1 MQDLTGKCVKVE
13 NEKQAELLQIEAFK
27 QGFSWSKG
35 KVISY
40 KDAVFFTFHRDKS
53 ISYNKLDFYDGDG
66 QEIHYKNFNFV
77 DLFIPEKPTLEAA
90 ALDLL
95 KEEEKQRG
103 LERSQYFK
111 NLNELNAELQ
121 QMDEKNTQLKTY
133 LFFASGL
140 IAFLMYC
147 LIFGEH
153 C

>member
-13 NEKQAELLQIEAFK
+13 NERQAKILQLEAFK
-27 QGFSWSKG
+27 QGFKWLGGKKLSYLDSK
-35 KVISY
+35 Y
-40 KDAVFFTFHRDKS
+40 FYFDFNKS
-53 ISYNKLDFYDGDG
+53 IGYSKNAVVDGL
-66 QEIHYKNFNFV
+66 ESINFV

-103 LERSQYFK
+103 LERNQYFK

>member
-13 NEKQAELLQIEAFK
+13 NEQQAELLQKEAFK
-27 QGFSWSKG
+27 QGFKWLDG
-35 KVISY
+35 KKLCYLKAKYFYFS
-40 KDAVFFTFHRDKS
+40 FNNS
-53 ISYNKLDFYDGDG
+53 ISYSRVDNKHAKGW
-66 QEIHYKNFNFV
+66 EEVNFV
-77 DLFIPEKPTLEAA
+77 DLFIPVKPTLETA

-95 KEEEKQRG
+95 EEEEKQRG

-140 IAFLMYC
+140 IAFLIYC
-147 LIFGEH
+147 LVFGEH

>member
-1 MQDLTGKCVKVE
+1 MQDLTGKCVKVK
-13 NEKQAELLQIEAFK
+13 NERQAELLQLEAFK
-27 QGFSWSKG
+27 QGFKWNSGSKDV
-35 KVISY
+35 KYENSKY
-40 KDAVFFTFHRDKS
+40 FCF
-53 ISYNKLDFYDGDG
+53 
-66 QEIHYKNFNFV
+66 YKNKTICFGREPKLKFRDINYV

-140 IAFLMYC
+140 IAFLIYC

>member
-13 NEKQAELLQIEAFK
+13 NEAQAELLQLEAFK
-27 QGFSWSKG
+27 QGFTWTSGSTEPKNIHG
-35 KVISY
+35 RYFSFHKDKLMTFCETRSLYAESY
-40 KDAVFFTFHRDKS
+40 K
-53 ISYNKLDFYDGDG
+53 L
-66 QEIHYKNFNFV
+66 IHYV
-77 DLFIPEKPTLEAA
+77 DLFIPEKPTLESA

-133 LFFASGL
+133 LFFSSGL